1 MNLSRYRHWFFLGL
15 AVLCG
20 VLLLGQSAPSMPAFA
35 AAQTTPTPDA
45 AFVPGEFRG
54 PIEFGVPVD
63 GEINGEVFRQVW
75 QFSANAG
82 AVVDISMQARSGDLD
97 PYLSLISPLGDVLI
111 SNESA
116 SGGLDAGILA
126 YQLPFTGQYRIVA
139 RRSGGINGR
148 AGTTAGGYRLA
159 LELRGGAAEDQLSQ
173 VILGRQVIGRITDL
187 APRAVYRL
195 SATGSVALRAELGGA
210 ARLVI
215 MRILSPD
222 GTIYAEQVGASPL
235 ILPVQLP
242 ALGQF
247 LIEISAPRFEAA
259 DSADFRLISY
269 RLGNL
274 PSPRPITYGEQ
285 RSAQNT
291 DRQAWFFFGNAGDL
305 VRFTVRPEGAAS
317 VDASLNFGEAG
328 EVPIFQAEIGT
339 GLVQMLDLPS
349 NGVYQIEVAPQSGAT
364 ARYSLLLEHLG
375 SNSTA
380 FERFALNADRAPLRL
395 NSPIEGELTRG
406 ERVSYWFDASAGD
419 VIALRAVSRSA
430 QDQLGVRVYAPDG
443 TPIATGISFFDT
455 PAALRNVILPNNG
468 RYRITV
474 FDANPGRVGEADT
487 PLSYTLTAQA
497 ASGGVLSLN
506 QPVKGVVS
514 PADSMAE
521 WEVMLSGGSILN
533 ARLTNL
539 TPQAWSPLIVVLDPN
554 NRLIASST
562 QIDGDNEPSAETE
575 IALYGVQ
582 ASEAGMYRVIV
593 AGRISDR
600 VGAGYAAYRL
610 TVDNGQPFAS
620 TMNQPVRTTPLSGL
634 NPPTRYNAPF
644 TRPPGPRAVA
654 EVLAPLIP
662 PTQIANELLGNLAF
676 GTTVRGVLPQGSLA
690 QGWRINSG
698 ANVLIQL
705 RAESIGDDRAPSLA
719 LWDRRGMLVANQM
732 TQGGGVSTLTYRSTG
747 GQYTLVVSMGVS
759 GGRYLLSLD
768 SENLADSALQ
778 ATDGTPISYG
788 QTTFGEILAGGEVD
802 TYFFAGT
809 LNQVISVQVTRANGL
824 FLPQLE
830 LLSPNGRLVAA
841 TEATSRDSNAALA
854 DIRLPATGIYT
865 LRMINY
871 NRVEPSRGRYALYL
885 GESVPSRVRTSGGG
899 ILTHSQSVQGA
910 LGAGDS
916 EDTWLFRAQRGESAT
931 LTLTSIGGRSA
942 LPLRLELL
950 DSNGVPFASQSAALV
965 EPVIRLSDIRLS
977 KAGVYRARVSGGNQ
991 TAGLYSLRLELA
1003 GDDALIKTLSYGE
1016 TVSGIINGSRPF
1028 ETWVFSGTSGDVVSI
1043 GLRFLRGDRF
1053 AASFQ
1058 LRAANGV
1065 ALATV
1070 ADLDGAGGRADVL
1083 LPFSGAYSI
1092 VVANPAPSFSG
1103 TGVYALSLGLSDSR
1117 ARFLSGVIRYG
1128 ETVEGVIS
1136 ADDPTDTW
1144 VFAAKAGEQLRIIAQ
1159 AADSFLAPAVQL
1171 ATPYDQVLLEALPDS
1186 SFAPTARI
1194 GGSPSEDF
1202 IVPADGVYVISV
1214 RGVPTLDPNTSSSG
1228 KYRLALDYTPA
1239 PIAEIDQ
1246 LSYGSASNGVLAS
1259 DRPTEAYRFRG
1270 QRGDTINVEVVR
1282 ESGANVGLV
1291 LSLLDADGRL
1301 LARIDSDDQDTAALN
1316 GFRLPETGEYQ
1327 LVVTRFRGAV
1337 GKTEGRY
1344 TIRLEGVA
1352 EARPVREVVDFGQR
1366 VIGRLNDA
1374 TALDRF
1380 GFDAEAGDVIGI
1392 TTRATSG
1399 DLDLRLSLETLD
1411 GEILAVR
1418 DDENGTNALLNG
1430 FQVPSK
1436 GRYII
1441 TLARVGSQ
1449 SVGSAGNYEMFVN
1462 RLYQSAASPL
1472 VGTPIGYGA
1481 REIGALD
1488 EFTSSAVY
1496 LFSGMA
1502 GDQVTL
1508 EVLHQSD
1515 DAPPILTI
1523 RDPLGT
1529 TLAEGTR
1536 QVGRSAIETFAVPSS
1551 GIYQIE
1557 VRRPLNANSTFTPYA
1572 LTVRLLNSTA
1582 AGGSQGG
1589 ILGEAQTVTGM
1600 LQGEQAAHYWLFSG
1614 RAREKLQINMLWLDG
1629 AGQIETLLISPS
1641 GQLLGT
1647 TTASALAAEAR
1658 SPVVVLPAD
1667 GIYTVLVIA
1676 QNSTAASS
1684 YRISLARQGQ
1694 EETSQTADT
1703 LTPGFAASGTLNDAV
1718 PSQAWTFTTSS
1729 GEIFAARALV
1739 TTGNLS
1745 PRLTLVGP
1753 SGVPLAESISERD
1766 ALGNSAS
1773 IAPMMLTAAGT
1784 YTLMIG
1790 RDITNTVGGI
1800 GGYRLVIELGESALT
1815 PSSDAV
1821 AAQRTN
1827 YGQPIHGVL
1836 QRDIS
1841 QSWAFIG
1848 AAGDAVNLSVRG
1860 TQAPRLQL
1868 RDISG
1873 ALLAEAIG
1881 AEGEVESTL
1890 NGLILPNNG
1899 RYIVTVSATQ
1909 ITPYTLIVNRDQ
1921 SLFPSDLSRVT
1932 PRILPFDIPQQNGI
1946 TPGNAINYWTFIGQQ
1961 GTPIEII
1968 TERINGDLQPAFAL
1982 FAPSGK
1988 YVGGAALGVAAF
2000 NAVLPE
2006 TGPYLLAVSRWLGT
2020 GGNTNGAY
2028 RLQLNNITSAQLT
2041 LERQFT
2047 YNQPYFG
2054 AFDALGTQTWSFLGQ
2069 GGDTLDLSAVRVS
2082 GDMVGRL
2089 RVTAPNG
2096 SPLFNDL
2103 FFGTDDAVA
2112 RAISLPQSGKYTV
2125 TVEARSGIGVY
2136 RLLIE
2141 RQQTVLDIP
2150 LTAPIGIGYG
2160 EIRES
2165 ILAAGENAATWV
2177 FAGRAGDRMVA
2188 LVSAGNFAPSLRL
2201 FTPTGEVVA
2210 EDDGGSARTTAR
2222 LTDVILPRDG
2232 IYFLLVTDRAAR
2244 ADSARGYE
2252 VTLLRST
2259 PGAAF
2264 LGNLAPEQA
2273 VQATLNRDQVMH
2285 EWRVNLPGTLA
2296 RRIAISLESKSADLA
2311 VYVLILREG
2320 EVIARAQR
2328 VGNRWVAD
2336 AEWRPSMDYRIVVAT
2351 EDANRGGRY
2360 ELLLTLIP

>member
-1 MNLSRYRHWFFLGL
+1 
-15 AVLCG
+15 
-20 VLLLGQSAPSMPAFA
+20 MPAY
-35 AAQTTPTPDA
+35 AAQTTPTPNA
-45 AFVPGEFRG
+45 AFLPGEFRG

-63 GEINGEVFRQVW
+63 GQISAEVFRQVW
-75 QFSANAG
+75 QFSASAG
-82 AVVDISMQARSGDLD
+82 AVVDISMQARLGDLD

-126 YQLPFTGQYRIVA
+126 YQLPFTGEYRIVA
-139 RRSGGINGR
+139 RRSGGVNGR
-148 AGTTAGGYRLA
+148 TGTTTGSYRLT
-159 LELRGGAAEDQLSQ
+159 LELRGGAAADQLSQ
-173 VILGRQVIGRITDL
+173 VILGRQVVGRITDL

-195 SATGSVALRAELGGA
+195 SATGGVAIRAEVGGA
-210 ARLVI
+210 ARLVV
-215 MRILSPD
+215 MRVLSPS
-222 GTIYAEQVGASPL
+222 GTIYAEQIGASPL

-259 DSADFRLISY
+259 DGADFRLIAY

-285 RSAQNT
+285 RSAQHT

-305 VRFTVRPEGAAS
+305 VRFTVRPEGAVS
-317 VDASLNFGEAG
+317 VESSLNFGEAG

-339 GLVQMLDLPS
+339 GLSEMFDLPS
-349 NGVYQIEVAPQSGAT
+349 NGVYQVEIAPQSGTT

-380 FERFALNADRAPLRL
+380 FERFALNADQAALRL
-395 NSPIEGELTRG
+395 NGPIEGELTRG
-406 ERVSYWFDASAGD
+406 ERVSYWLDASAGD
-419 VIALRAVSRSA
+419 VIALRAVPRSA

-443 TPIATGISFFDT
+443 TPIETSISLVDAPAT
-455 PAALRNVILPNNG
+455 LRNVVLTNSG

-474 FDANPGRVGEADT
+474 FDANPHRAGET
-487 PLSYTLTAQA
+487 EQPLSYTLTAQA
-497 ASGGVLSLN
+497 ASGGVLTSN

-521 WEVMLSGGSILN
+521 WDIPLIGGSILN

-539 TPQAWSPLIVVLDPN
+539 TPQAWSPLMVVLDPN
-554 NRLIASST
+554 NRLIASSS
-562 QIDGDNEPSAETE
+562 QVEGENEPSTATE
-575 IALYGVQ
+575 ITLYGVQ
-582 ASEAGMYRVIV
+582 ASETGTYRVIV
-593 AGRISDR
+593 AGRISGQ

-610 TVDNGQPFAS
+610 NVDSGQPFEA
-620 TMNQPVRTTPLSGL
+620 TLNQTVRTTPLTGL
-634 NPPTRYNAPF
+634 NPPTRYNIPF
-644 TRPPGPRAVA
+644 TPPPGPRPVA

-662 PTQIANELLGNLAF
+662 PAQIANELLGNLAF
-676 GTTVRGVLPQGSLA
+676 GTTARGVLPQGSLA

-705 RAESIGDDRAPSLA
+705 RAESVGDDRAPSLA
-719 LWDRRGMLVANQM
+719 LWDRRGILVANQM
-732 TQGGGVSTLTYRSTG
+732 TQEGGVSTLTYRSTG
-747 GQYTLVVSMGVS
+747 GEYTLVVSMGVS

-768 SENLADSALQ
+768 SESLSDSAFQ
-778 ATDGTPISYG
+778 ATDGTPLTYG
-788 QTTFGEILAGGEVD
+788 QTIFGEILRGGEVD

-809 LNQVISVQVTRANGL
+809 LNQSISVQVTRANGL

-830 LLSPNGRLVAA
+830 LFSPNGRLVAA
-841 TEATSRDSNAALA
+841 TEATSRNANAALT
-854 DIRLPATGIYT
+854 DVRLPASGIYR
-865 LRMINY
+865 LRMTNY
-871 NRVEPSRGRYALYL
+871 NRIEPSRGRYALYL
-885 GESVPSRVRTSGGG
+885 GESTPSRVRTSGGG
-899 ILTHSQSVQGA
+899 ILTDNQAVQGA

-931 LTLTSIGGRSA
+931 LTLTSLGGRSP

-950 DSNGVPFASQSAALV
+950 DSNGVPFASQSVALV
-965 EPVIRLSDIRLS
+965 EPVVRLSDVRLS
-977 KAGVYRARVSGGNQ
+977 ETGVYRARVSGGNQ
-991 TAGLYSLRLELA
+991 TAGLYSLRLDLT
-1003 GDDALIKTLSYGE
+1003 GDDKPIKTVRYGE
-1016 TVSGIINGSRPF
+1016 TVSGIINSSRPF
-1028 ETWVFSGTSGDVVSI
+1028 ETWVFSGTAGDVISI

-1083 LPFSGAYSI
+1083 LPFSGAYTI
-1092 VVANPAPSFSG
+1092 VVANPAPSFRG

-1117 ARFLSGVIRYG
+1117 ARYLSDVIHYG

-1144 VFAAKAGEQLRIIAQ
+1144 VFAAKAGERLRIVAQ

-1214 RGVPTLDPNTSSSG
+1214 RGAPTLDPNTPSSG
-1228 KYRLALDYTPA
+1228 KYRLTLDYTPA

-1246 LSYGSASNGVLAS
+1246 LGYGNTANGVLAG
-1259 DRPTEAYRFRG
+1259 DRPSEAYRFRG
-1270 QRGDTINVEVVR
+1270 QRGDTINVEAVR

-1291 LSLLDADGRL
+1291 LLLLDAENRL
-1301 LARIDSDDQDTAALN
+1301 LASIDSDDQDTAALN

-1327 LVVTRFRGAV
+1327 LIVTRFRGAV

-1344 TIRLEGVA
+1344 TIRLDGSA
-1352 EARPVREVVDFGQR
+1352 EARPVREVVEFGQR

-1374 TALDRF
+1374 TPLDRF

-1418 DDENGTNALLNG
+1418 DDESGTNALLSG
-1430 FQVPSK
+1430 FQVPRK
-1436 GRYII
+1436 GRYVI

-1462 RLYQSAASPL
+1462 RLYQIANAPL
-1472 VGTPIGYGA
+1472 LGVPIGYGA

-1488 EFTSSAVY
+1488 EFTTNTSY
-1496 LFSGMA
+1496 LFSAAM
-1502 GDQVTL
+1502 GDQISI

-1515 DAPPILTI
+1515 DAPPILTL

-1529 TLAEGTR
+1529 VLAESTR
-1536 QVGRSAIETFAVPSS
+1536 QVGRTAIETFAVPSN

-1557 VRRPLNANSTFTPYA
+1557 VRRPLNARSAFTPYA
-1572 LTVRLLNSTA
+1572 ITVRLLSAKTM
-1582 AGGSQGG
+1582 GDSRGG
-1589 ILGEAQTVTGM
+1589 ILGEAETVTGM
-1600 LQGEQAAHYWLFSG
+1600 LQGEQTTQYWLFSG
-1614 RAREKLQINMLWLDG
+1614 QAREKLQINLLWLG
-1629 AGQIETLLISPS
+1629 GPEQIEALLFSPS
-1641 GQLLGT
+1641 GQLLS
-1647 TTASALAAEAR
+1647 TTAVSAIAAEAR
-1658 SPVVVLPAD
+1658 SNEVSLPAD

-1676 QNSTAASS
+1676 QNNPEISR
-1684 YRISLARQGQ
+1684 YRLSLLRQGQ
-1694 EETSQTADT
+1694 ERTSQPADT
-1703 LTPGFAASGTLNDAV
+1703 LTPGFAASGALNDV
-1718 PSQAWTFTTSS
+1718 MPSQAWTFTTR
-1729 GEIFAARALV
+1729 GQEVFAVRALA
-1739 TTGNLS
+1739 TTGDLS

-1753 SGVPLAESISERD
+1753 SGAPLAESIPERD

-1773 IAPMMLTAAGT
+1773 IAPTLLLEAGT
-1784 YTLMIG
+1784 YTLIIG
-1790 RDITNTVGGI
+1790 RERTGTVGGI
-1800 GGYRLVIELGESALT
+1800 GGYRLVMELGESALT

-1836 QRDIS
+1836 QREIS

-1881 AEGEVESTL
+1881 AEGESESTL

-1899 RYIVTVSATQ
+1899 RYIITVSAAQ
-1909 ITPYTLIVNRDQ
+1909 ITPYTLIVTRDQ
-1921 SLFPSDLSRVT
+1921 SAFPSDVTRVT
-1932 PRILPFDIPQQNGI
+1932 PRILPFNIPQQNGI
-1946 TPGNAINYWTFIGQQ
+1946 TPGNAINYWTFNGQQ
-1961 GTPIEII
+1961 GTAIEII

-1982 FAPSGK
+1982 FTSSGK
-1988 YVGGAALGVAAF
+1988 YVGGAALGVATL
-2000 NAVLPE
+2000 NVVLPE
-2006 TGPYLLAVSRWLGT
+2006 DGTYLLAVSRWLGT
-2020 GGNTNGAY
+2020 GGTTNGAY
-2028 RLQLNNITSAQLT
+2028 RLRLNTISSAQLT

-2054 AFDALGTQTWSFLGQ
+2054 AFDTLGTQTWSFLGQ

-2082 GDMVGRL
+2082 GDMVGRFQ
-2089 RVTAPNG
+2089 VTAPNG
-2096 SPLFNDL
+2096 SPLFNEL
-2103 FFGTDDAVA
+2103 FFGADDAVA
-2112 RAISLPQSGKYTV
+2112 RQVSLPQSGKYTV
-2125 TVEARSGIGVY
+2125 TVEARSGSGVY
-2136 RLLIE
+2136 RLLLE
-2141 RQQTVLDIP
+2141 RRQTALDIP

-2160 EIRES
+2160 ESRES
-2165 ILAAGENAATWV
+2165 TLATGEKAATWV
-2177 FAGRAGDRMVA
+2177 FVGRAGDRMVA
-2188 LVSAGNFAPSLRL
+2188 SISAGGFAPSVRL
-2201 FTPTGEVVA
+2201 LTPSGEIVA
-2210 EDDGGSARTTAR
+2210 EDEGGRARTTAR

-2232 IYFLLVTDRAAR
+2232 IYFLLVSDRTTR
-2244 ADSARGYE
+2244 ADSVRGYE
-2252 VTLLRST
+2252 LTLIRST

-2264 LGNLAPEQA
+2264 LGNLAPNQA
-2273 VQATLNRDQVMH
+2273 VQATLSRDQVIH
-2285 EWRVNLPGTLA
+2285 EWRVKLPGTPA
-2296 RRIAISLESKSADLA
+2296 KRIAISIEGQSADLEI
-2311 VYVLILREG
+2311 YVLILREG
-2320 EVIARAQR
+2320 EVVARAER

-2336 AEWRPSMDYRIVVAT
+2336 AEWRPSMDYRIVVAA

-2360 ELLLTLIP
+2360 ELLLTFVP